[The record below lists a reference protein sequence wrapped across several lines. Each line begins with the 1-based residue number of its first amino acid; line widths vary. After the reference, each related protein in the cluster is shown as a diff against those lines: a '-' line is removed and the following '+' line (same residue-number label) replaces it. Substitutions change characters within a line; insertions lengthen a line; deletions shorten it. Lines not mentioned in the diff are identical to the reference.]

1 MFNWYSFRVK
11 YICSDALPKKKRHTQ
26 GPCACVT
33 PDERVCRGHVCRN
46 WSSSVWRVKHRAKP
60 HALNCNC
67 GLYSF
72 ACFEVFSRQHS
83 YLCSLGRN
91 AHEASDHFFF
101 SFWKERFVFFPREN
115 AGTYDNVYI
124 KVSETRTFYCDPHD
138 CFLSRGCFFFF
149 LLVYV
154 HVRNIMRSHCTG
166 ITFWFGMVS
175 PQNTMWF
182 RSPLSGMC
190 EIRRRSTLGLQN
202 EHVEANWK

>member
-101 SFWKERFVFFPREN
+101 SFWKERFVFSAWKRRDLWQCIYKGVRNKDVLLWPAWLLFV
-115 AGTYDNVYI
+115 AW
-124 KVSETRTFYCDPHD
+124 
-138 CFLSRGCFFFF
+138 LFFF
-149 LLVYV
+149 LSVSVRACEKHYAQSLYRNHVLVWDGFSTKHDV
-154 HVRNIMRSHCTG
+154 VSQPTFGHVWNQVT
-166 ITFWFGMVS
+166 
-175 PQNTMWF
+175 
-182 RSPLSGMC
+182 
-190 EIRRRSTLGLQN
+190 
-202 EHVEANWK
+202 